1 LKVIDPCKTVT
12 GTILNMVPKPDGDYH
27 IQVKLDP
34 GQRDLLNARNRSR
47 NRGQHGYLV
56 IEPICQKAPTQATAK
71 QGGPCRGF
79 RQNLP
84 ALATVRANLKKKKGT
99 HVEITGAFI
108 TDAEH
113 GWDEIHPI
121 TSIGIK

>member
-1 LKVIDPCKTVT
+1 
-12 GTILNMVPKPDGDYH
+12 MVPKPDGDYH

-34 GQRDLLNARNRSR
+34 GQRELLNARNRSR
-47 NRGQHGYLV
+47 NRGQHGYFV

-71 QGGPCRGF
+71 QGGSCRGF

-99 HVEITGAFI
+99 QIEITGAFI

-113 GWDEIHPI
+113 GWNEIHPI
-121 TSIGIK
+121 TSIVAK